1 MEENKLATFS
11 TWTIMLGCNESS
23 VVIDHSKMVSVCVV
37 GSHFMLRGCARERES
52 EILYTRIAT
61 YTP

>member
-23 VVIDHSKMVSVCVV
+23 VVIDHSKMVSVYVV
-37 GSHFMLRGCARERES
+37 GSHFMLRGCARERAK
-52 EILYTRIAT
+52 YFTHV
-61 YTP
+61 